1 MGNGQLHHRQLGKT
15 LKPQRPEDILEM
27 ISVLQGAM
35 RTFYKFGPDGCCEPL
50 YGLAGAVG
58 QEESLQRSLTDADQQ
73 LVAVEKTLDEGDML
87 KANDEY
93 TSMASSPLVA
103 HLKPLEQYLDVTRT
117 LREDLSSLSRLS
129 TARDSTPIRL
139 DAKIKYVAG
148 NEARLATTVSMPI
161 TASYLHKW
169 IAQDK
174 ESLKSNLESL
184 PPFQTNVEPFVNKH
198 DPATSSV
205 MQFGEQYDS
214 AVKDLELLR
223 RNLEATQNLVEV
235 TSDQEALVSI
245 RSWYG
250 PGVADSLLSKVKGV
264 EAAKGNENK
273 LSEYVGLVAAA
284 REREEAAK
292 QERLAEI
299 QRQHDQEEA
308 AKQERLAEIQR
319 QHDQEEARKQALI
332 AERNNLAG
340 TIWNEVI
347 MITMLDE
354 KFRLTEV
361 MGYAMEA
368 QKQRTELNSL
378 LRRDSS
384 MLTPSL
390 WAEVDRAYQ
399 QMLPGLTVWQ
409 ATYSRSIIEEL
420 HSSAR

>member
-1 MGNGQLHHRQLGKT
+1 
-15 LKPQRPEDILEM
+15 
-27 ISVLQGAM
+27 
-35 RTFYKFGPDGCCEPL
+35 
-50 YGLAGAVG
+50 
-58 QEESLQRSLTDADQQ
+58 
-73 LVAVEKTLDEGDML
+73 
-87 KANDEY
+87 
-93 TSMASSPLVA
+93 
-103 HLKPLEQYLDVTRT
+103 
-117 LREDLSSLSRLS
+117 
-129 TARDSTPIRL
+129 
-139 DAKIKYVAG
+139 
-148 NEARLATTVSMPI
+148 
-161 TASYLHKW
+161 
-169 IAQDK
+169 
-174 ESLKSNLESL
+174 
-184 PPFQTNVEPFVNKH
+184 
-198 DPATSSV
+198 